1 MSFFGF
7 NQPVNQPVASVV
19 QSESFDD
26 VMASLK
32 QAVSEAKSRNIGN
45 EKFHTQEV
53 LPALNQINIQIDEII
68 KKIKAYQQRLQ
79 GMEGEIGENRKKL
92 DEINVLRRQLLEK
105 ETIIKDQENNIQA
118 QLASNQAEMS
128 NLKQQTTAGE
138 EVFQEQMANLRQ
150 RLDNEKQSI
159 ATAKDDDA
167 RRQLEEKEADTLQ
180 RIQELQSN
188 HANEK
193 SAIQQQIQEHVKE
206 NADLRANLDKIGQ
219 ENAANISNLTAANQ
233 TTEQVRIENQ
243 ILTSQLE
250 AAKNVMK
257 EAIIALNSLEN
268 FTSIDQIRAVI
279 SSISSKIGQIN
290 SILDSNPQSNRNIE
304 YENLEEY
311 FEANEGPT
319 QESSVNFFTL
329 DNGTKIPIKQIIAQL
344 KNKPQKGF
352 MGGPSKYNT
361 AFDLITKL
369 DKKDPSYIP
378 NIKNVLNRQGIS
390 FTQNNDIKGGKKT
403 RHNRKSCKGGRKT
416 CKGGRKTCKG
426 GRKTK
431 KMRKQKGGYHYN
443 ESTKRRSL
451 TATST
456 SKRSKRRTKR
466 TTSF

>member
-7 NQPVNQPVASVV
+7 NQPVNQPVVAAVV
-19 QSESFDD
+19 QNESFDD

-32 QAVSEAKSRNIGN
+32 QAVNEAKSRNIGN

-53 LPALNQINIQIDEII
+53 LPALNEINIQIDEII

-138 EVFQEQMANLRQ
+138 QIFQEQMANLRK
-150 RLDNEKQSI
+150 RLDSEKQSI
-159 ATAKDDDA
+159 ATEKDGET
-167 RRQLEEKEADTLQ
+167 RRQLEEKEANTIQ
-180 RIQELQSN
+180 RIQELQNN

-193 SAIQQQIQEHVKE
+193 SAIQQQMDEHIKE
-206 NADLRANLDKIGQ
+206 NADLRTSLDKIGQ
-219 ENAANISNLTAANQ
+219 ENAANISNLATANQ
-233 TTEQVRIENQ
+233 TTEQVRNENQ
-243 ILTSQLE
+243 KLTQQLE

-257 EAIIALNSLEN
+257 EAIVALNSLEN

-290 SILDSNPQSNRNIE
+290 SILDSNPQNNRNLE

-311 FEANEGPT
+311 FEANEGPS

-329 DNGTKIPIKQIIAQL
+329 DNGTKIPIKQIISQL

-378 NIKNVLNRQGIS
+378 NIKNVLNRQGIV
-390 FTQNNDIKGGKKT
+390 FTPNNDIKGGRKT
-403 RHNRKSCKGGRKT
+403 CKVSRKT

-431 KMRKQKGGYHYN
+431 KIRKQKGGFQYN
-443 ESTKRRSL
+443 ERTKRRSL
-451 TATST
+451 TATSS
-456 SKRSKRRTKR
+456 SKRSKRTSSRRSKR